1 MTLPQAIRLLLTE
14 FLQDFLGYIDTVA
27 CVYSPFMQD
36 EIAKWAKVI
45 KAAGI
50 KGE

>member
-1 MTLPQAIRLLLTE
+1 VGNSRTE
-14 FLQDFLGYIDTVA
+14 YAAFIQN
-27 CVYSPFMQD
+27 

-50 KGE
+50 KAE

>member
-1 MTLPQAIRLLLTE
+1 MRAVNAPDLRAR
-14 FLQDFLGYIDTVA
+14 FLDQGAEPVGNTPEQYTAFIER
-27 CVYSPFMQD
+27 

-50 KGE
+50 KGG

>member
-1 MTLPQAIRLLLTE
+1 VRGVEWKICAR
-14 FLQDFLGYIDTVA
+14 FLDQCAEQVGNTPEQYTAF
-27 CVYSPFMQD
+27 FER

-50 KGE
+50 KAQ